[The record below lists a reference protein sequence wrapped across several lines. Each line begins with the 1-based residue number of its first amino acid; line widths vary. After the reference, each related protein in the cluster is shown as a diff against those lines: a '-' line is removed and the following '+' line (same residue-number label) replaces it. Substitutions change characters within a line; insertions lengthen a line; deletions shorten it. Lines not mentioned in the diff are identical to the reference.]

1 MTNMKDPRANATI
14 EDVAV
19 AAGVSVATVS
29 RALRDLPNV
38 APSTREKVRAVAKDL
53 AYVSNPSAARL
64 AAGRTGTV
72 AVVVPMFDAWY
83 FSSVVAGIE
92 AVLKDRHV
100 DLLLYAV
107 GNEED
112 RSSFFAGRGAWWRR
126 SDALIIVDVALTGEV
141 VARLHNSGA
150 RIVTIGSRTEPFS
163 SVTLDEQAAA
173 ASAARRL
180 IELGHRRIGVLT
192 GEPLSADF
200 RVPMMRLDGFHR
212 AMIEAG
218 VDPIP
223 ELGRNG
229 NFSIEGGA
237 EAMADLLSLGDPPT
251 AVFALSD
258 EMAFGALSEM
268 RRRGLSAPDD
278 VAIVGFDDHQMAEL
292 LELTT
297 VRQPVETVGA
307 MAGRLVLDVIK
318 DRSAPIEHL
327 VVKTELILRST
338 A

>member
-1 MTNMKDPRANATI
+1 MNPPVNATI
-14 EDVAV
+14 EDVAI

-53 AYVSNPSAARL
+53 AYVSNPSASRL

-83 FSSVVAGIE
+83 FSNIVAGIE

-107 GNEED
+107 GSEED
-112 RSSFFAGRGAWWRR
+112 RSAFFAGRGAWWRR
-126 SDALIIVDVALTGEV
+126 SDGLVIVDVALSDDV

-150 RIVTIGSRTEPFS
+150 RIVTIGSRTERFS
-163 SVTLDEQAAA
+163 SVTLDEQGAA
-173 ASAARRL
+173 ASAAHRL
-180 IELGHRRIGVLT
+180 IGLGHRRIGVIG
-192 GEPLSADF
+192 GEALSADF
-200 RVPMMRLDGFHR
+200 RVPMLRLEGFQQ
-212 AMIEAG
+212 AMIDAG
-218 VDPIP
+218 VAPNP
-223 ELGRNG
+223 ELARNG

-237 EAMADLLSLGDPPT
+237 EAMAELLSLGDPPT

-258 EMAFGALSEM
+258 EMAFGALAEM

-278 VAIVGFDDHQMAEL
+278 VAIVGFDDHQMSEL

-318 DRSAPIEHL
+318 DRSAPVEHL
-327 VVKTELILRST
+327 VVPTELIVRST
-338 A
+338 G

>member
-1 MTNMKDPRANATI
+1 MNGARANATI
-14 EDVAV
+14 EDVAA

-53 AYVSNPSAARL
+53 AYVSHPSASRL

-92 AVLKDRHV
+92 AVLKERNV

-112 RSSFFAGRGAWWRR
+112 RSTFFAGRGAWWRR
-126 SDALIIVDVALTGEV
+126 SDALIIVDVALSDDV
-141 VARLHNSGA
+141 VGRLHNSGA

-173 ASAARRL
+173 GSAARRL
-180 IELGHRRIGVLT
+180 IDQGHRRIGVLT

-200 RVPMMRLDGFHR
+200 RVPIKRLKGFHQ
-212 AMIEAG
+212 AMVDAG
-218 VDPIP
+218 VEPDP
-223 ELGRNG
+223 ELERDG

-237 EAMADLLSLGDPPT
+237 EAMAELLSLPDPPT

-258 EMAFGALSEM
+258 EMAFGALGEM
-268 RRRGLSAPDD
+268 RRRGLNAPDD

-292 LELTT
+292 LGLTT
-297 VRQPVETVGA
+297 VRQPVDTVGA

-318 DRSAPIEHL
+318 DRAAPVEHL
-327 VVKTELILRST
+327 VVPTELIVRTT